1 MLLTNMK
8 TYKLNNV
15 EISEKDLRQ
24 LIQDNP
30 ELLKKSN
37 SVPFQDGD
45 NYYIVDIAGDASNS
59 FWWNDAID
67 YYRLDTGNAFKT
79 QEEAKKKA
87 EQMKALARVN
97 KYIRENDLR
106 LTDVDWNDD
115 EQSKWNIYHDV
126 TDKVMRTGCWTYRNY
141 KSLIAELKSEEAGK
155 QVIENCIDDLEVIFD
170 VK

>member
-1 MLLTNMK
+1 MK

-45 NYYIVDIAGDASNS
+45 NYYIVDSVGDVNNS

-79 QEEAKKKA
+79 QEEAEKKA

-106 LTDVDWNDD
+106 LTDVDWNDT
-115 EQSKWNIYHDV
+115 NIGKHDIYYDFSNKEIL
-126 TDKVMRTGCWTYRNY
+126 TTCWTYCNH
-141 KSLIAELKSEEAGK
+141 KPIIGELKSKEAGE
-155 QVIENCIDDLEVIFD
+155 QVIENCIDDLKVIFD